1 RGGDFTRTRDDRST
15 RVRSP
20 FVRAPIPLTAAI
32 LAARAVGGLSRLA
45 GAGGGTTLPGK
56 LLWKLDPSAVD
67 RLAARLPRGSAL
79 VSATNGKTTTTT
91 LAAAILGSR
100 AELAHNA
107 AGANLVSGVAS
118 ALLAAPGAEP
128 GLFE

>member
-1 RGGDFTRTRDDRST
+1 MIGAAGTL
-15 RVRSP
+15 P
-20 FVRAPIPLTAAI
+20 CVRAPIPLEAEI

-67 RLAARLPRGSAL
+67 RLAARLPLGSAL
-79 VSATNGKTTTTT
+79 VSATNGQTTTTA

-100 AELAHNA
+100 VELAHNA
-107 AGANLVSGVAS
+107 AGANLASVVAS
-118 ALLAAPGAEP
+118 ALLAARGSQL
-128 GLFE
+128 GL